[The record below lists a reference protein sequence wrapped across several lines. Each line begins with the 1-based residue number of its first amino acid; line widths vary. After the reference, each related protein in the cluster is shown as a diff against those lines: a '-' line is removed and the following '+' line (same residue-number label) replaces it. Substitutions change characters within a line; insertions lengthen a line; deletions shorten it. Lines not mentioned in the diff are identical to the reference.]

1 MSILDKILEK
11 LPRETQISST
21 SYEGANIILYTK
33 SRKFF
38 LNSGDIIRQL
48 VDEFKKRIELRADA
62 AIRKSEE
69 DSEKILKKLFPK
81 DAEVTNIV
89 FLPSQ
94 SQVIVEAK
102 NPGRAIGKDG
112 EILKEIKEKTSWTPF
127 IKRESVVTSNITN
140 NIRKVLYEDNAE
152 RQRFLNNVG
161 KRIYEIKKA
170 TSSEKWVRL
179 SVLGGGRQVG
189 RSCFLL
195 QTPESKVLIDCGI
208 NPAASNSGEFPYL
221 TAPELNLQ
229 DLDAVIVSHAHLD
242 HSGFVPYLFKYGY
255 KGPVYCTEPTRDIS
269 SLSQLDYIQVS
280 HAQTKK
286 APYSSTD
293 IKEAV
298 KHTIVLDYNEVTDI
312 TPDVRITLYNAGHI
326 LGSSLVHLHI
336 GEGWHN
342 ILYTGDFKTKETQ
355 LLNPG
360 HSEFPRVETLITE
373 STYGKPDD
381 LMAPRKE
388 SENELAEFVKSTIK
402 RKGKV
407 IIPVLGVGRA
417 QEVMII
423 LEEIFRKSKINVPIY
438 IDGMV
443 WDMTAIHNA
452 YPEYLNNSIREKIFY
467 KDRNPFLAG
476 NFKRVGSAKERKQVI
491 DGGSCVILAT
501 SGMLVGGPSVE
512 YLKKLGSDKKNSLVF
527 VSYQAEGSLGNN
539 IQRGDTSFS
548 EDGETYE
555 VNLDINTVPG
565 LSGHS
570 DREELLTYVRKM
582 TPRPRRIIVVHGDN
596 QSCLNLASAFHKEF
610 HIETTAPRNL
620 DVLRLR

>member
-1 MSILDKILEK
+1 MTILEKLLEK
-11 LPRETQISST
+11 LPREAQISST

-33 SRKFF
+33 SKTFF

-48 VDEFKKRIELRADA
+48 VDEFKKRIELRADSS
-62 AIRKSEE
+62 IRKPEE
-69 DSEKILKKLFPK
+69 DSEKIIKTLFPK

-94 SQVIVEAK
+94 SQIIVEAK
-102 NPGRAIGKDG
+102 NPGKAIGKDG
-112 EILKEIKEKTSWTPF
+112 ENLKKIKEKTCWTPF
-127 IKRESVVTSNITN
+127 IKRESIVPSNITN

-152 RQRFLNNVG
+152 RRNFLNDVG
-161 KRIYEIKKA
+161 KRIYEVKKA
-170 TSSEKWVRL
+170 VSPEKWARL

-208 NPAASNSGEFPYL
+208 NPAGTNSSEFPYL
-221 TAPELNLQ
+221 TAPELRIQ

-242 HSGFVPYLFKYGY
+242 HSGFVPYLYKFGY
-255 KGPVYCTEPTRDIS
+255 RGPVYCTAPTRDVS

-280 HAQTKK
+280 HAQTKN

-298 KHTIVLDYNEVTDI
+298 KRTIVLDYNEVTDI

-326 LGSSLVHLHI
+326 LGSAMVHLHI

-342 ILYTGDFKTKETQ
+342 ILYTGDFKTKETK

-360 HSEFPRVETLITE
+360 HSKFPRVETLITE
-373 STYGKPDD
+373 STYGKSES
-381 LMAPRKE
+381 LMAPRQE
-388 SENELAEFVKSTIK
+388 SEKELCEHVQKTIK

-407 IIPVLGVGRA
+407 LIPVLGVVRA

-423 LEEIFRKSKINVPIY
+423 LEEFFRKNKINVPLY

-443 WDMTAIHNA
+443 WDMTAIHSA

-467 KDRNPFLAG
+467 KDKNPLLSKLF
-476 NFKRVGSAKERKQVI
+476 NQVGSAKERKQI
-491 DGGSCVILAT
+491 IEGGPCVVLAT

-512 YLKKLGSDKKNSLVF
+512 YLKNFGAEKKNSIVF
-527 VSYQAEGSLGNN
+527 VSYQAVGSLGNN
-539 IQRGDTSFS
+539 IQRGDNSFS
-548 EDGETYE
+548 EDGKTYN
-555 VNLDINTVPG
+555 VNLEVNTVPG

-570 DREELLTYVRKM
+570 DHEELLTYVRKM
-582 TPRPRRIIVVHGDN
+582 SPHPRRILVVHGEN
-596 QSCLNLASAFHKEF
+596 TSCLNLASAYHKEF
-610 HIETTAPRNL
+610 HVETTAPRNL
-620 DVLRLR
+620 DSVRLR